1 MDYLERLKE
10 RLKHKHE
17 VIPIIPLK
25 VHTSEVKKKEEP
37 KPKTNIMADKDKEE
51 KKTNIMANKDTDIN
65 KGKQST
71 IITANKDKGE
81 LSINILEK
89 IKQQKMSRFGKPLEE
104 KPQQPSK
111 ATII

>member
-1 MDYLERLKE
+1 
-10 RLKHKHE
+10 
-17 VIPIIPLK
+17 
-25 VHTSEVKKKEEP
+25 
-37 KPKTNIMADKDKEE
+37 
-51 KKTNIMANKDTDIN
+51 MANKDTDKDKDIDIN

-111 ATII
+111 APIIEEKKRQNPKK